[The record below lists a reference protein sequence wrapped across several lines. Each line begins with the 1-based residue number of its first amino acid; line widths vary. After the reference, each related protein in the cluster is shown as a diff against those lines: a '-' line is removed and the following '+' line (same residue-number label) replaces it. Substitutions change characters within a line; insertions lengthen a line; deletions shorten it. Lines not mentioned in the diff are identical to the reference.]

1 MLPFKS
7 GRPEVIMLDSPS
19 FLLGLIATLVWLDKY
34 TTSIRNVVLKLLT
47 QNQPNIFQI
56 FIKETNLFKFSIF
69 VFNTNEKYPQ
79 KQTQKDTKYSQV
91 DWKMCFELYISDSY
105 PN

>member
-19 FLLGLIATLVWLDKY
+19 FLLGVIATYCGY